1 MLLEVKGLRVHYDR
15 VEVIKEVSLRVEEGT
30 TVAFIGAN
38 GAGKTTMLRTISGLK
53 HPTRGEIV
61 FLGQRVERKEAE
73 DLVKLGMAHCPEGRR
88 IFSFMTVTENLLMG
102 AFLRKDHGGV
112 RNDLEEIY
120 HTFPKL
126 KERSRQKAG
135 TLSGGE
141 QQMLAIAR
149 ALLAKPKLLL
159 LDEPSLGLSPILV
172 QQVGQ
177 IIGKIRQS
185 GIGILLVE
193 QNSVLALRLANYA
206 YVLETGKVSLQ
217 GKALELM
224 QNPRVKEAYLG
235 GS

>member
-1 MLLEVKGLRVHYDR
+1 MLEVKSLRVGYDR
-15 VEVIKEVSLRVEEGT
+15 VEAIKGVSLQLAEGT

-53 HPTRGEIV
+53 HPTQGEIV

-88 IFSFMTVTENLLMG
+88 IFPFMTVTENLLMG
-102 AFLRKDHGGV
+102 AFLRKDHAGIQK
-112 RNDLEEIY
+112 DLGEIY
-120 HTFPKL
+120 HSFPKL
-126 KERSRQKAG
+126 KERAKQKAG

-177 IIGKIRQS
+177 IIAEIRRS

-193 QNSVLALRLANYA
+193 QNSVMALRQANYA
-206 YVLETGKVSLQ
+206 YVLETGKISLE
-217 GKALELM
+217 GKTLDLLHD
-224 QNPRVKEAYLG
+224 PRVKEAYLG
-235 GS
+235 G